1 MVGRDKIYSQVAH
14 SFQVFFFVRRPG
26 IYFQTAAMRFFYP
39 FGMLVEHLEI
49 IVYAGETFGF
59 GFLGREVSVD
69 LEYLGG
75 SAGGFD

>member
-1 MVGRDKIYSQVAH
+1 
-14 SFQVFFFVRRPG
+14 
-26 IYFQTAAMRFFYP
+26 MRFFYP

-49 IVYAGETFGF
+49 IVYASETFGF

-69 LEYLGG
+69 VEYLGG